1 MSATGK
7 QSFFEHLYELKGRLV
22 KIAWAI
28 LIGSAIAFYFI
39 EPLLFY
45 MKKPISPYLPT
56 GGLVFTAPSDKF
68 IAYLKVSLF
77 AGMIISCPA
86 WIFQIW
92 KFIEP
97 ALYDNEK
104 KYAKRF
110 MTSAISLFIIGVTF
124 AYLLALPAAFHF
136 LMTFGGDADKPMI
149 TISEYFSFFL
159 ITSLMFGIAF
169 ELPVVL
175 VILGAMGILSS
186 KFLSEKRRIAILVLA
201 VLSAVLTPPDVLSM
215 LLMLVPLYILYE
227 ISIVIIK
234 GMEKRRGLT

>member
-1 MSATGK
+1 
-7 QSFFEHLYELKGRLV
+7 
-22 KIAWAI
+22 
-28 LIGSAIAFYFI
+28 
-39 EPLLFY
+39 
-45 MKKPISPYLPT
+45 
-56 GGLVFTAPSDKF
+56 
-68 IAYLKVSLF
+68 
-77 AGMIISCPA
+77 
-86 WIFQIW
+86 
-92 KFIEP
+92 
-97 ALYDNEK
+97 
-104 KYAKRF
+104 